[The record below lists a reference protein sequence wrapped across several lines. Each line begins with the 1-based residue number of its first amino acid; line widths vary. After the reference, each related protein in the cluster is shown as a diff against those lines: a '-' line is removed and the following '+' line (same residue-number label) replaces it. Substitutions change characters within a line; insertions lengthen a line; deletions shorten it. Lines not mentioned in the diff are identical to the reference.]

1 MHKILLM
8 VSLIW
13 SGSIVAAE
21 LPADPTR
28 PMTFTPKVNK
38 VHKAAARHYALTY
51 LVVGENRRLAVIN
64 DKQVVPGDRVDG
76 AKVLSITT
84 DGAVLLVNGKR
95 RMVKIS
101 KQTGFKKVLSDRKRN
116 GP

>member
-8 VSLIW
+8 ASILW
-13 SGSIVAAE
+13 SGYGMAAE

-28 PMTFTPKVNK
+28 PMTFTPKIKK
-38 VHKAAARHYALTY
+38 VTKAAARHYALTY
-51 LVVGENRRLAVIN
+51 LVVGEKRRLAVIN

-76 AKVLSITT
+76 AKVLSITAE
-84 DGAVLLVNGKR
+84 GALLLVNGKR
-95 RMVKIS
+95 RMVRIS

-116 GP
+116 